1 MAWLD
6 VTWSL
11 NAWDFN
17 ERDDEQGLQFVVVL
31 IDLRR
36 RWVGVQTHFT
46 GNMSN
51 LGRQV
56 FGGRIQIPAFEIAGR
71 GWIGIPDE
79 QKPYLGIVVRAI
91 EYDNSSDKNRV
102 SDTDNFKNAIQD
114 GVQSIVNEGRTPT
127 SEELLS
133 FATSVGLKDRRWRD
147 DDDLIGVQATSY
159 PSFGAIV
166 DAEFHRD
173 SRQALSSLYYLSYF
187 QRGQFTGEGA
197 IWNII
202 TWPKILS
209 GNASESNADY
219 NTQQRG
225 GWWLFTRPDLR

>member
-6 VTWSL
+6 ITWSL
-11 NAWDFN
+11 NAWRFN
-17 ERDDEQGLQFVVVL
+17 EKDDEQGLQFAVVL

-71 GWIGIPDE
+71 GWVGIPDA
-79 QKPYLGIVVRAI
+79 QKPYLGLVVRAI
-91 EYDNSSDKNRV
+91 EYDNSSSGNRET
-102 SDTDNFKNAIQD
+102 DTDNFINAIQD
-114 GVQSIVNEGRTPT
+114 GVQGVVNEGRTPT
-127 SEELLS
+127 SDELLS

-147 DDDLIGVQATSY
+147 DDDLIGVRATSY
-159 PSFGAIV
+159 PDFGATV
-166 DAEFHRD
+166 DAEFHGET
-173 SRQALSSLYYLSYF
+173 RQALSSFYYLGYLQGGRF
-187 QRGQFTGEGA
+187 EGEDA
-197 IWNII
+197 IWNIT

-209 GNASESNADY
+209 GNASESDNEY

-225 GWWLFTRPDLR
+225 GWWLFTPPDMR